1 MGAWWPPDGCRDFL
15 RAAPGWMGG
24 EEERADQ
31 IEGKGCE
38 GGEEEGASGRD
49 GGMAVERQCVRR

>member
-1 MGAWWPPDGCRDFL
+1 
-15 RAAPGWMGG
+15 MGG